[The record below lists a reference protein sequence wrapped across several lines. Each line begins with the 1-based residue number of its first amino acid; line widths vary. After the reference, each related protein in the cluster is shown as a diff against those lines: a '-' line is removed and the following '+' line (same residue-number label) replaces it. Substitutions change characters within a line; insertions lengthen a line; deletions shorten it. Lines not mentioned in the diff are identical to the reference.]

1 MSGPTADSA
10 VATARYGV
18 IDIGSNSIRLAIFD
32 ALRRAP
38 QPFFN
43 EKALC
48 AIGRGVRRT
57 GKLSPDGAARALET
71 LERFGAL
78 ARAMGAAPVDAVATA
93 AVRDAADGA
102 AFAREAGRRSGF
114 EVRVLS
120 GAEEAEFAA
129 AGVLSGMPQADGVM
143 GDLGGGSLELVRFDA
158 GRAAEHATLPLGP
171 LSLLEESDGDF
182 DRARAVIDAAL
193 SGLPWL
199 KDAAGA
205 ELYAV
210 GGNWRALARA
220 HMAQQGYPLRVIHHY
235 RLARGDAA
243 ALVARLARETPDAL
257 AGFDGVPARRLDLLP
272 LAALAMER
280 TLRAAAPRAVT
291 FSALGLREGLAHM
304 RLSAQRRAEDPL
316 LAACRDIAARLAR
329 FPDHGDELFE
339 WTGALFPDETAGE
352 RRLRRAACAIGD
364 IGWRAHPDARA
375 EQASAEALYAPAL
388 YASHPERCFL
398 AGAVF
403 ARYANRESGG
413 KLRAASE
420 RLLAPETRRRA
431 RIVGLAARLGEAL
444 SGGVPGI
451 LRRFPLSLEAH
462 PPTLRL
468 RRAPGDEAMLGE
480 SVMRRFETL
489 AAEMGCAPERG
500 PL

>member
-1 MSGPTADSA
+1 MPPPAADSPG
-10 VATARYGV
+10 ATARYGV
-18 IDIGSNSIRLAIFD
+18 IDIGSNSVRLAIFD

-43 EKALC
+43 EKTLC
-48 AIGRGVRRT
+48 AIGRGVRRA
-57 GKLSPDGAARALET
+57 GRLDPDGAARALDS

-78 ARAMGAAPVDAVATA
+78 ARALGAAPVDAVATA
-93 AVRDAADGA
+93 AVRDAADGP

-120 GAEEAEFAA
+120 GAEEAKLAA

-143 GDLGGGSLELVRFDA
+143 GDLGGGSLELVRLDA

-171 LSLLEESDGDF
+171 LRLLEESNGDR
-182 DRARAVIDAAL
+182 DRARAAIDEAL

-199 KDAAGA
+199 KEAAGA
-205 ELYAV
+205 GLYAV
-210 GGNWRALARA
+210 GGAWRALARA

-235 RLARGDAA
+235 RLPRDDVA
-243 ALVARLARETPDAL
+243 ALAALFARQTPDTL
-257 AGFDGVPARRLDLLP
+257 ASFGGVPTRRLDLLP

-280 TLRAAAPRAVT
+280 VLRAAAPRCVV

-304 RLSAQRRAEDPL
+304 RLSAQCRAEDPL
-316 LAACRDIAARLAR
+316 LAACRDIGARLAR
-329 FPDHGDELFE
+329 FPGQGEEIFE
-339 WTGALFPDETAGE
+339 WTGALFPDETADE
-352 RRLRRAACAIGD
+352 RRLRRAVCMIGD
-364 IGWRAHPDARA
+364 IGWRAHPDSRA
-375 EQASAEALYAPAL
+375 EQASAETLYAPAL

-398 AGAVF
+398 ACAVF

-413 KLRAASE
+413 KLRAAAE

-431 RIVGLAARLGEAL
+431 SVVGLAARLGETL
-444 SGGVPGI
+444 SGGAPG
-451 LRRFPLSLEAH
+451 LLARFPLSLGTR

-468 RRAPGDEAMLGE
+468 RGAPEDGAMLGE
-480 SVMRRFETL
+480 TVMRRFEAL
-489 AAEMGCAPERG
+489 AAEMGRAPERG
-500 PL
+500 LR